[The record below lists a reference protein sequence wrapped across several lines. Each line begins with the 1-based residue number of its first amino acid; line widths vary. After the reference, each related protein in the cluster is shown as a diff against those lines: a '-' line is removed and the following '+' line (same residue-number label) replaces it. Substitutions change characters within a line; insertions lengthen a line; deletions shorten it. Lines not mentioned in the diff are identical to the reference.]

1 MKRTVRF
8 YFCIPLLLL
17 SIGFAVLLTACSEM
31 EESGATW
38 QEQYDLGVKYLSE
51 GNYEEAIVA
60 FTAAIEIDPKRP
72 EAYLKA
78 AEAYEAMG
86 DYEAAA
92 DILEKGYL
100 ETGDERLNRAD
111 GGEALADDDTRDWA
125 LETML
130 TPETLTVGGTPFYLL
145 DIEAF
150 ADIYPPH
157 PQSLGMGTEE
167 IRQNEENGFWFYETS
182 PEGSNFLRATQD
194 YDAEH
199 ITVIQYRGGDY
210 PELYHPEFLE
220 LTLGS
225 PTRQVLSQV
234 GLTDRAIDYLYSCED
249 GGVFGTSEAQQ
260 LWEEKQELSFQTS
273 NEVPNVFWEWAR
285 YESGQVSL
293 YVTFLW
299 LYDDVETIGATNI
312 SLQLDFVNGI
322 LSQVE
327 LSNR

>member
-1 MKRTVRF
+1 
-8 YFCIPLLLL
+8 
-17 SIGFAVLLTACSEM
+17 M
-31 EESGATW
+31 EETTW
-38 QEQYDLGVKYLSE
+38 QEQYDLGVRYLSE
-51 GNYEEAIVA
+51 GNYEEAILA
-60 FTAAIEIDPKRP
+60 FTTAIEIDPRRP

-78 AEAYEAMG
+78 AETYEIMG
-86 DYEAAA
+86 DDAAA
-92 DILEKGYL
+92 AAILERGYA
-100 ETGDERLNRAD
+100 ETGDERLNRPAD
-111 GGEALADDDTRDWA
+111 GGEALADDDTRSWA

-130 TPETLTVGGTPFYLL
+130 TPEILTVGGTPFYLL

-157 PQSLGMGTEE
+157 PQNLGIGTEE
-167 IRQNEENGFWFYETS
+167 ILQNEERGFWFYETS

-210 PELYHPEFLE
+210 PDLYHPEFLE

-234 GLTDRAIDYLYSCED
+234 GLTDRAIEYLYSCED
-249 GGVFGTSEAQQ
+249 GGVFGNSEAQR
-260 LWEEKQELSFQTS
+260 LWEEKQEFSFQKG
-273 NEVPNVFWEWAR
+273 NEVPNIFWDWAR

-312 SLQLDFVNGI
+312 SLQLDFLNGI

>member
-1 MKRTVRF
+1 MKRIV
-8 YFCIPLLLL
+8 
-17 SIGFAVLLTACSEM
+17 SMLLTLALALGLCACGQSAE
-31 EESGATW
+31 AAW

-86 DYEAAA
+86 EHQAAA

-100 ETGDERLNRAD
+100 ETGDERLNRPAD
-111 GGEALADDDTRDWA
+111 SGTTLADDDTRSWA

-157 PQSLGMGTEE
+157 PQNLGIGTEE
-167 IRQNEENGFWFYETS
+167 IRRDEERGFRVYETS

-194 YDAEH
+194 DDAQH
-199 ITVIQYRGGDY
+199 ISSIQYRGGDY

-249 GGVFGTSEAQQ
+249 GGVFGNSEAQR
-260 LWEEKQELSFQTS
+260 LWEEKRELFFENG
-273 NEVPNVFWEWAR
+273 NEVPNIFWKWAR

-312 SLQLDFVNGI
+312 GLQLDFMNGI
-322 LSQVE
+322 LSQVN
-327 LSNR
+327 LYNR